1 MTPDDADDAPGDA
14 MSRFAATCRLCLTAE
29 PLYHAPYD
37 VVEPPSEAEQAYLVN
52 LGVDD
57 PSGTTA
63 MRLVFLV
70 TPTARERS
78 SQVSEGPPTVRDVL
92 WWLAADAWA
101 VEHARR
107 DPLTWAAH
115 HGFDLNEPAT
125 QLHFERRLRQAT
137 DLSALLGEASYR
149 RLLTTYA
156 AMSGQRGT
164 V

>member
-1 MTPDDADDAPGDA
+1 MTPDDADDTPGDA
-14 MSRFAATCRLCLTAE
+14 MSRFAASCRLRVTAE

-37 VVEPPSEAEQAYLVN
+37 VLEPPSEAEQAYLVH
-52 LGVDD
+52 LGLDD
-57 PSGTTA
+57 PTGASA
-63 MRLVFLV
+63 MRLVFVAL
-70 TPTARERS
+70 TARERS
-78 SQVSEGPPTVRDVL
+78 SQGNEVAPTVRDVL

-107 DPLTWAAH
+107 DPLMWAAH
-115 HGFDLNEPAT
+115 HGFDSNEPAT
-125 QLHFERRLRQAT
+125 RLRFDRRLRQAT

-156 AMSGQRGT
+156 DMSGQHGK